1 MFIYSVEVTTVLDLE
16 DRSLTSDLEQQPLL
30 NTSIVSPRIADT
42 AVGQEDEPRI
52 FASASSCSTVKILPA
67 HNTSYGT

>member
-1 MFIYSVEVTTVLDLE
+1 MFIYSVEVTTVLDLD

-30 NTSIVSPRIADT
+30 NTSIVSLRIADT

-52 FASASSCSTVKILPA
+52 FACSTVKILPA